1 MNYRNAEMK
10 IDQLVSYLN
19 EEKINLSPAF
29 QRGHVWTLTDRRKL
43 LRNIVLGKPIP
54 AIFLYKEATGSR
66 YSYNILD
73 GKQRLESLI
82 LFIADKRPDVKI
94 SRWQKY
100 FFGPTYRAAAHF
112 AVELGDGSRRQFQA
126 LGDEVV
132 REFREYSIPTIEISL
147 DDDSSLDEIIT
158 LFVDIN
164 QQGEAVKRFDIV
176 KAMCKSDP
184 LLKSVFSL
192 LAVEQRRGQDIHY
205 KAKSNEFTA
214 VLRRLQVVDRISA
227 GNSKIDKMWEKLL
240 EVALFVRTKVHR
252 KSVDILKEFIAGT
265 KKSIG
270 KLTPEETKQLRI
282 LFEYIKGESSS
293 LGTSRLYTDQTHSY
307 TLLTSIVRAN
317 LIGSMG
323 VLELSA
329 RLKAFASC
337 LDSPA
342 TAKAARVPDEFKR
355 YLELSTRQT
364 TDASRR
370 QERDTLFVTI
380 LGMLPK
386 AAPGAGSL

>member
-10 IDQLVSYLN
+10 IDQLVNYLN
-19 EEKINLSPAF
+19 DEKINLSPAF

-94 SRWQKY
+94 DKWQKY
-100 FFGPTYRAAAHF
+100 FFGPTHRTAANF
-112 AVELGDGSRRQFQA
+112 AVDLADGGRQKFQA
-126 LGDEVV
+126 LSDEVV

-147 DDDSSLDEIIT
+147 DDESSLDEIIT

-192 LAVEQRRGQDIHY
+192 LAIEQKRGQDIHY

-240 EVALFVRTKVHR
+240 EIALFVRNRVHR

-265 KKSIG
+265 KKSVG
-270 KLTPEETKQLRI
+270 KLTPDETKQLRA
-282 LFEYIKGESSS
+282 LFQYIKSELPA

-307 TLLTSIVRAN
+307 TLLTSIIRAN

-323 VLELSA
+323 ATGLSTK
-329 RLKAFASC
+329 LTKFASC
-337 LDSPA
+337 LDSP
-342 TAKAARVPDEFKR
+342 TKAKAAGVADEFKR

-370 QERDTLFVTI
+370 QERDTLFVSI
-380 LGMLPK
+380 LGTL
-386 AAPGAGSL
+386 